1 MPEEHRLLSNS
12 LLSNGE
18 LLVELARVRRELEL
32 GRCHATEPGAA
43 RCDGGSPGQECA
55 CARMAELEQEVQLRL
70 TARMDVTPVRPRPGR
85 VARAG

>member
-32 GRCHATEPGAA
+32 GRCHATAGGSA
-43 RCDGGSPGQECA
+43 RCDADARGQDCA
-55 CARMAELEQEVQLRL
+55 CARMAELEQEVELRL
-70 TARMDVTPVRPRPGR
+70 TARTDVTPGRPRRGR

>member
-32 GRCHATEPGAA
+32 GRCHATEPGVAH
-43 RCDGGSPGQECA
+43 CDAEAPGQECA
-55 CARMAELEQEVQLRL
+55 CARMAELEREVELRL
-70 TARMDVTPVRPRPGR
+70 TARMDVTPVRPHRGR